1 MSSTPML
8 RVRAVG
14 GGALPLVD
22 PETGATLRGRF
33 AGRAKHP
40 TNPMLAPGEPLEQG
54 ESLPAIPYY
63 LKAVEQGDL
72 ELVADADA
80 QDAV

>member
-22 PETGATLRGRF
+22 PESGATLRGRF
-33 AGRAKHP
+33 AGRARHP
-40 TNPMLAPGEPLEQG
+40 SNPFLAPGAPLDAG
-54 ESLPAIPYY
+54 ELLPATPYY
-63 LKAVEQGDL
+63 LKALEQGDL
-72 ELVADADA
+72 ELLPE
-80 QDAV
+80 QDGD